1 MRAVPFHVVLMLRCV
16 ALWLGFFSAHRL
28 VFLLFG
34 HTYSFQASAGEWC
47 QTFANGLSMDLSAA
61 GYMLALPVL
70 CWCIGAFTAGAFFRN
85 LAHWLQVALLVLCS
99 LVTVSDIGLFAAW
112 GTRINHKALSY
123 LVYPDEAMAAAG
135 GAPVLWPSLAVF
147 LLLVVALWLL
157 GKSRLKEPVAGSSFM
172 ARIPLV
178 LFLPGLVVLAI
189 RGGWQDYPISRS
201 WAYFSDKQVL
211 NLAAVNGTWN
221 VLDVLFTP
229 AEYASNP
236 YSYLTSEDAE
246 ASVSKAYPA
255 PTAPARK
262 ILTTDRPNIVLVL
275 LESWSGDVTAPIGGE
290 PNVSPNFTRLCNEG
304 LLFTN
309 FYSTGFRT
317 EQGLCAILSSFPSQP
332 KTTIVRQFGKFDQLP
347 SLVRTLD
354 SAGYNSRYTYS
365 GDVTFANTRTYFQA
379 MGFDVI
385 HDETTIPGK
394 QRTRWG
400 AYDEDLFAFALED
413 MRGMQEPFVN
423 VLMTATNHEPF
434 IADVK
439 SPFTGKREP
448 DRYRNTV
455 HYTDEWL
462 GWFMEKSKQEA
473 WYENTLFIIVP
484 DHGHFLPLYRQP
496 FEAARHHIPLLLT
509 GPALSPEMRGGRNTT
524 FGSHSDMA
532 TTVLNQLGLLHS
544 PIPWGHDLLGPGP
557 HFAYWSFDDGFGIAT
572 DERTL
577 VWDNVAQRYLEQLGD
592 TRANAD
598 KSEQLARGQAIT
610 QVLLDR
616 YIGFN
621 GQGRR

>member
-1 MRAVPFHVVLMLRCV
+1 MRDVPYPFVLTIRCV
-16 ALWLGFFSAHRL
+16 AIWLGFFCVHRL
-28 VFLLFG
+28 LFLLFG
-34 HTYSFQASAGEWC
+34 HTYSFHASAGEWWLAF
-47 QTFANGLSMDLSAA
+47 THGLPMDVSAA
-61 GYMLALPVL
+61 GYMLALPLL
-70 CWCIGAFTAGAFFRN
+70 CWCIAMFAAGPFLRRS
-85 LAHWLQVALLVLCS
+85 AHWLQVILLVLCS
-99 LVTVSDIGLFAAW
+99 LVAISDMGLFASW

-135 GAPVLWPSLAVF
+135 GAPVLWPSLAV
-147 LLLVVALWLL
+147 LMVLVGAWWVLA
-157 GKSRLKEPVAGSSFM
+157 KSRLDEPVTQVPAMGRLP
-172 ARIPLV
+172 AIIL
-178 LFLPGLVVLAI
+178 LPGLVFLAI

-211 NLAAVNGTWN
+211 NIAAVNGTWN
-221 VLDVLFTP
+221 LLDVLFTP
-229 AEYASNP
+229 AEYTTNP
-236 YSYLTSEDAE
+236 YAYLGPAQAE
-246 ASVSKAYPA
+246 ANVANAYPVPGRPA
-255 PTAPARK
+255 QQVLTAA
-262 ILTTDRPNIVLVL
+262 RPNIVIIL

-290 PNVSPNFTRLCNEG
+290 PEVSPNFTKLCNDG

-317 EQGLCAILSSFPSQP
+317 EQGLCAVLSSFPSQP

-365 GDVTFANTRTYFQA
+365 GDVAFANTRTYLQA

-385 HDETTIPGK
+385 HDETTIPGT

-400 AYDEDLFAFALED
+400 AYDEDLFAFALND
-413 MRGMQEPFVN
+413 MRGMQQPFVN

-434 IADVK
+434 LANVE

-455 HYTDEWL
+455 HYTDRWL
-462 GWFMEKSKQEA
+462 GWFMERAKGED
-473 WYENTLFIIVP
+473 WYANTLFVIVP

-496 FEAARHHIPLLLT
+496 FEAARHHIPLLLS
-509 GPALSPEMRGGRNTT
+509 GPVLSPEVRGTRNAT
-524 FGSHSDMA
+524 FGCHSDIA
-532 TTVLNQLGLLHS
+532 TTLLNQLGLLQR
-544 PIPWGHDLLGPGP
+544 PIPWGHDLFGPGP

-572 DERTL
+572 EARTL
-577 VWDNVAQRYLEQLGD
+577 VWDNVAGQYVEQVGD
-592 TRANAD
+592 TLESPD
-598 KSEQLARGQAIT
+598 KSAQLIQGQAIT

-621 GQGRR
+621 Q

>member
-1 MRAVPFHVVLMLRCV
+1 MRIIPFPFIQVVRC
-16 ALWLGFFSAHRL
+16 AGLWLVFFAVQRL
-28 VFLLFG
+28 LFLLFA
-34 HTYSFQASAGEWC
+34 HTFSFQASAGEWWLA
-47 QTFANGLSMDLSAA
+47 FAKGFIMDLSAT
-61 GYMLALPVL
+61 GYMLAFPVL
-70 CWCIGAFTAGAFFRN
+70 CWCIGAFVAGPFFRA
-85 LAHWLQVALLVLCS
+85 LAHRLQSALLVLS
-99 LVTVSDIGLFAAW
+99 SFLGVSDTGLFASW

-123 LVYPDEAMAAAG
+123 LVYPEEALAAAG
-135 GAPVLWPSLAVF
+135 GASVWLPAAASFVVLVGA
-147 LLLVVALWLL
+147 LLVL
-157 GKSRLKEPVAGSSFM
+157 RRFEMKEPVPKSRPVVRVAG
-172 ARIPLV
+172 AV
-178 LFLPGLVVLAI
+178 LLPGLVFLAI

-221 VLDVLFTP
+221 ALDVVFTP
-229 AEYASNP
+229 AEYSTNP
-236 YSYLTSEDAE
+236 YAYLTSDEAE
-246 ASVSKAYPA
+246 GSVSKAYPA
-255 PTAPARK
+255 PGTPTQR
-262 ILTTDRPNIVLVL
+262 ILTTARPNIVLIL

-365 GDVTFANTRTYFQA
+365 GDVTFANTRTYLQA

-413 MRGMQEPFVN
+413 MRGMPEPFVN

-434 IADVK
+434 IADVQ

-455 HYTDEWL
+455 HYTDRWL
-462 GWFMEKSKQEA
+462 GWFMERARGEE
-473 WYENTLFIIVP
+473 WYANTLFVIVP

-496 FEAARHHIPLLLT
+496 FEAARHHIPLLLV
-509 GPALSPEMRGGRNTT
+509 GPALSPEERGTRNPT
-524 FGSHSDMA
+524 FGCHSDIA
-532 TTVLNQLGLLHS
+532 TTLLSQLGLLRR

-557 HFAYWSFDDGFGIAT
+557 HFAYWSFDDGFGVAT

-577 VWDNVAQRYLEQLGD
+577 VWDNVAQRFLEQHGD
-592 TRANAD
+592 TLDTAGR
-598 KSEQLARGQAIT
+598 SEQLIRGQAIT

-616 YIGFN
+616 YIGY
-621 GQGRR
+621 GQ

>member
-1 MRAVPFHVVLMLRCV
+1 MRTIPFPFVLTLRCA
-16 ALWLGFFSAHRL
+16 ALWLGFFGVHRL
-28 VFLLFG
+28 LFLLFG
-34 HTYSFQASAGEWC
+34 HTYSFQASAGEWW
-47 QTFANGLSMDLSAA
+47 QTFAKGFSMDLSAT
-61 GYMLALPVL
+61 GYLLALPVL
-70 CWCIGAFTAGAFFRN
+70 CWCIGMFAAGAFHRK
-85 LAHWLQVALLVLCS
+85 LAYWLQAVLLVLCS
-99 LVTVSDIGLFAAW
+99 LVAVSDIGLFASW

-135 GAPVLWPSLAVF
+135 GAPVLWPSVAV
-147 LLLVVALWLL
+147 LLVLVVALWVL
-157 GKSRLKEPVAGSSFM
+157 GKARLKEPVEQATLMGRL
-172 ARIPLV
+172 ATVV
-178 LFLPGLVVLAI
+178 LIPGLVFLSI

-221 VLDVLFTP
+221 ALDVVFTP
-229 AEYASNP
+229 AEYSTNP
-236 YSYLTSEDAE
+236 YAYLTSDEAE
-246 ASVSKAYPA
+246 GSVSKAYPA
-255 PTAPARK
+255 PGTPSQR
-262 ILTTDRPNIVLVL
+262 ILTTARPNIVLIL

-365 GDVTFANTRTYFQA
+365 GDVTFANTRTYLQA

-413 MRGMQEPFVN
+413 MRGMPEPFVN

-434 IADVK
+434 IADVN

-455 HYTDEWL
+455 HYTDRWL
-462 GWFMEKSKQEA
+462 GWFMEKAKEEA
-473 WYENTLFIIVP
+473 WSKNTLFIIVP

-496 FEAARHHIPLLLT
+496 FEAARHHIPLLLA
-509 GPALSPEMRGGRNTT
+509 GPALAPELRGTRNAT
-524 FGSHSDMA
+524 FGCHSDIA
-532 TTVLNQLGLLHS
+532 TTLLNQLGLLRR

-577 VWDNVAQRYLEQLGD
+577 VWDNVAQGYLEQLGD
-592 TRANAD
+592 TLTVAD
-598 KSEQLARGQAIT
+598 KSAQLARGQAIT